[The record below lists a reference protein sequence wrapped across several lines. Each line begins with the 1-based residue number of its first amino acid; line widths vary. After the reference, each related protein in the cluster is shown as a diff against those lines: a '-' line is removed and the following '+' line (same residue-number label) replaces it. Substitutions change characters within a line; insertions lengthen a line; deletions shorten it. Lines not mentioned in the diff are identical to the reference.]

1 MRLLLTVISL
11 TLVIFTVASGC
22 SRAPSPSSGSAP
34 SIGRGV
40 PAPAPLPP
48 VGAPQQPQADKA
60 QASLI
65 SQEPAFG
72 RMVARTTT
80 LGITVQSV
88 AEAIDQVKTLA
99 ESLGGYVV
107 SSTWSGRES
116 EGRAVV
122 SVRVPAEKY
131 DDTMKK
137 LRVLAV
143 EVVSENTETRDVTE
157 EYVDLQSRLRNLE
170 ATEKEYLTLLQR
182 ANTVEDVLKIQQ
194 QLSNVRGDIEKN
206 KGRMQY
212 LERTSST
219 SLIQVNL
226 ERVRQFKADFA
237 ASLIQ
242 VEEGEE
248 VAFSNR
254 TSGGEAPFGY
264 LWDFGDTATSTER
277 QPAHSYSNGGNYS
290 VSLKVTDAKG
300 NTSIEAKSNYIKV
313 LSAPGWTPLNTV
325 RSAWYGLSAVG
336 RGLGNLAIWVAM
348 FSPIWIPGGLAF
360 WGIRKWRKKA
370 RLNKKN

>member
-1 MRLLLTVISL
+1 MRLLLIIISL
-11 TLVIFTVASGC
+11 ALVIVSMVSGC

-48 VGAPQQPQADKA
+48 VGAPQQPQADKS
-60 QASLI
+60 QSASAAEEL
-65 SQEPAFG
+65 ALG
-72 RMVARTTT
+72 RMVVRTSTV
-80 LGITVQSV
+80 GITVPSV

-122 SVRVPAEKY
+122 SFRVPADKY
-131 DDTMKK
+131 DDAIRK
-137 LRVLAV
+137 LRALAV
-143 EVVSENTETRDVTE
+143 EVLSESSQTQDVTE
-157 EYVDLQSRLRNLE
+157 EYTDQQSRLRNLE
-170 ATEKEYLTLLQR
+170 ATEKGYLTLLQR
-182 ANTVEDVLKIQQ
+182 ANTVEDVLKVQQ
-194 QLSNVRGDIEKN
+194 QLSNVRGDIEKT
-206 KGRMQY
+206 KGRIQF

-219 SLIQVNL
+219 SLITVNL

-264 LWDFGDTATSTER
+264 MWDFGDTATSTER
-277 QPAHSYSNGGNYS
+277 QPVHSYTGGGIYS

-336 RGLGNLAIWVAM
+336 RGLGNLAIWVAI

-360 WGIRKWRKKA
+360 WGVRKWRRRAKQA
-370 RLNKKN
+370 RRI